1 MRTSRFFVAAAAVVA
16 AAGAAQADTIDVR
29 YLGTGRG
36 SSVRITHAGGTQN
49 VFAGQLRHTLTN
61 GTGLGATLHGTWV
74 TFCTDLNQRVSSSTR
89 TFDVVSV
96 AQLPNW
102 GAMGVAR
109 ANAIRDMYAFA
120 NGSQLLSTA
129 SNNLAAA
136 FQLAVWEVVTDFNPS
151 VGVASLSLASGGF
164 RATKT
169 DGSAFSSTL
178 MNHVNSLFGSIGAAP
193 AGGGNVNILGLRSG
207 TTQDQ
212 IVPIPAPGAFALTSL
227 GCICLAGR
235 RRR

>member
-1 MRTSRFFVAAAAVVA
+1 MNTSRIIAAAVVVT
-16 AAGAAQADTIDVR
+16 AAGAVHADTIDVR
-29 YLGTGRG
+29 FLGTGRG
-36 SSVRITHAGGTQN
+36 SNVRITHAGGTSN
-49 VFAGQLRHTLTN
+49 VFSGQLRHTLTN
-61 GTGLGATLHGTWV
+61 GTGLGATLHGDWV
-74 TFCTDLNQRVSSSTR
+74 TFCADLNQRVTSSTR
-89 TFDVVSV
+89 TYDVVNV
-96 AQLPNW
+96 AQLPDW

-136 FQLAVWEVVTDFNPS
+136 FQLAVWEVVTDYNPV
-151 VGVASLSLASGGF
+151 VGTASLSLATGAF

-178 MNHVNSLFGSIGAAP
+178 MSHVNSFFGSIGVAP
-193 AGGGNVNILGLRSG
+193 AGGGGVNILGLRSG
-207 TTQDQ
+207 TAQDQ
-212 IVPIPAPGAFALTSL
+212 IVPIPAPGVFALTSL
-227 GCICLAGR
+227 GCVCLAGR